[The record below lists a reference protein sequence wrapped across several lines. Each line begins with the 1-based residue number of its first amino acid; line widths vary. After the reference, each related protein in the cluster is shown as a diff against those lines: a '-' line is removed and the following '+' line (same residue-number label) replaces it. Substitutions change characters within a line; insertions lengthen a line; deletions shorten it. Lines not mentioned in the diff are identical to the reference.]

1 MSWQIHAERL
11 TKAFGAVIALDEID
25 LTIGRGEF
33 CVLVGDSGSGKTT
46 LMRTIAGLQQ
56 PDSGWLELRGK
67 VVFSSQDAICVSPQ
81 ERRIG
86 MVFQS
91 YAIWPHLTVFENVAL
106 PLRCGINRVSRA
118 DMVRLVGNALEV
130 VGLSAYADRPA
141 PALSGGQQQR
151 VALAR
156 ALAIST
162 DVMIM
167 DEPMSNLDAR
177 LRTDVRNQFRDIAR
191 RFDTTVLYVT
201 HDREEAMALAD
212 EVAIVEHGRVVSK
225 APPDELYARSTKRS
239 IANFFG
245 LMNYFEGAAIA
256 ADRIADISFGELTVA
271 PLRHSEGR
279 VVVGIRS
286 EDTHVVD
293 GPGPNRIFG
302 QVTSETYHG
311 RESQVGV
318 NSNGLMITAESRRR
332 VGVGESVWIEVPP
345 RATRQFDS

>member
-67 VVFSSQDAICVSPQ
+67 VAFSSQDAICVSPQ

-201 HDREEAMALAD
+201 HNREGPIALAD
-212 EVAIVEHGRVVSK
+212 EFAIVEH
-225 APPDELYARSTKRS
+225 
-239 IANFFG
+239 
-245 LMNYFEGAAIA
+245 
-256 ADRIADISFGELTVA
+256 
-271 PLRHSEGR
+271 
-279 VVVGIRS
+279 
-286 EDTHVVD
+286 
-293 GPGPNRIFG
+293 
-302 QVTSETYHG
+302 
-311 RESQVGV
+311 
-318 NSNGLMITAESRRR
+318 
-332 VGVGESVWIEVPP
+332 
-345 RATRQFDS
+345 